1 MEIMSAGFLSA
12 LLVIIVID
20 LVLAGD
26 NALVIGLAARNVP
39 KERQKTV
46 ILWGTVGAI
55 VVRAVM
61 TLGVFWLLK
70 IPGLSLAGGLALI
83 WIARKLLV
91 PGEGQPG
98 GHGKTIASSVGSAIR
113 TIVIAD
119 AVMGVDN
126 ALAIGAAARESVL
139 LIVIGLVI
147 TVPIIV
153 WGSRV
158 VLAMVGRFPSIIL
171 IGGAVLGWTAANMI
185 LGEPLLQGGLV
196 RGQAAEGMLTL
207 LVLTVSVLP
216 WFQDRTKPEAR
227 LLLMALPFPL
237 FWLVAF
243 EVGAEFW
250 GWRVGYLDV
259 RTVGDA
265 FLQLVRLTGWLP
277 LTVLGLWFVE
287 RRTRRRRK
295 GATARL
301 AG

>member
-1 MEIMSAGFLSA
+1 MEFMSAGFLSA

-46 ILWGTVGAI
+46 ILWGTAGAI

-98 GHGKTIASSVGSAIR
+98 GHGRTIGTSVSGAIR
-113 TIVIAD
+113 TIIIAD
-119 AVMGVDN
+119 AVMGIDN

-139 LIVIGLVI
+139 LIVIGLAI

-171 IGGAVLGWTAANMI
+171 IGGGVLGWTAAKMI
-185 LGEPLLQGGLV
+185 LGEPLLQGILA
-196 RGQAAEGMLTL
+196 RGQAAEGALTL

-227 LLLMALPFPL
+227 RLLMALPFPL
-237 FWLVAF
+237 AWLVAF
-243 EVGAEFW
+243 EVGSELW
-250 GWRVGYLDV
+250 GWRVSYLDV
-259 RTVGDA
+259 QNLGDA
-265 FLQLVRLTGWLP
+265 LVQILRLTGWLP
-277 LTVLGLWFVE
+277 LTVLGLWLVE
-287 RRTRRRRK
+287 RRIRRAREV
-295 GATARL
+295 APVRL

>member
-1 MEIMSAGFLSA
+1 MR
-12 LLVIIVID
+12 
-20 LVLAGD
+20 AGD
-26 NALVIGLAARNVP
+26 TALVIGLAARNVP

-55 VVRAVM
+55 VIRAVM

-70 IPGLSLAGGLALI
+70 IPGLALAGGLALI

-98 GHGKTIASSVGSAIR
+98 GHGRTIGTSISGAIR
-113 TIVIAD
+113 TIIVAD

-126 ALAIGAAARESVL
+126 ALAIGAAAQESAA
-139 LIVIGLVI
+139 LIVIGLAI

-171 IGGAVLGWTAANMI
+171 IGGAVLGWTAAKMI
-185 LGEPLLQGGLV
+185 LHEPLLQGVLV
-196 RGQAAEGMLTL
+196 RGHAVEGALTL
-207 LVLTVSVLP
+207 AVLTVSVLP

-237 FWLVAF
+237 FWLVGF
-243 EVGAEFW
+243 EIAAEQW
-250 GWRVGYLDV
+250 GWRVSYLDV
-259 RTVGDA
+259 QTVGDA
-265 FLQLVRLTGWLP
+265 FIQLVRLTGWLP
-277 LTVLGLWFVE
+277 LTVLGLWVVE
-287 RRTRRRRK
+287 RRTRRVRG
-295 GATARL
+295 GATARI